1 MAADVTGVGTARSY
15 TKAASLG
22 SFQTAIVA
30 YGRPGGMTNVSNLV
44 NDSGVISA
52 DVTGVGTARQELGA
66 TEFG

>member
-1 MAADVTGVGTARSY
+1 
-15 TKAASLG
+15 
-22 SFQTAIVA
+22 
-30 YGRPGGMTNVSNLV
+30 MTNVSNLV